1 MIRSI
6 YTLLLVLF
14 ATVASAQSA
23 PSPDCEVRFIGVV
36 DAYDLEPVI
45 EQLQVASTTCA
56 EVTLIIESGGG
67 EVDVGWFFLPDL
79 EELNLHTHIRGNAGS
94 MAVPLF
100 LAGDRRTMDNEARLF
115 LHNILQGFGEGN
127 FDAATLRE
135 FATELDVADQK
146 YASYVASRTM
156 LSIERVL
163 ELMEGDT
170 TLSASEAY
178 VYGFADGRET
188 H

>member
-1 MIRSI
+1 MIRSL
-6 YTLLLVLF
+6 YTLLAVLF
-14 ATVASAQSA
+14 ATIASAQTA
-23 PSPDCEVRFIGVV
+23 PSLDCEVRFIGMV

-45 EQLQVASTTCA
+45 EQLQEASSSCA

-67 EVDVGWFFLPDL
+67 EVSVGWFFLPDL
-79 EELNLHTHIRGNAGS
+79 AELNLHTHIRGNAGS

-100 LAGDRRTMDNEARLF
+100 LAGDRRTMDNDATLF
-115 LHNILQGFGEGN
+115 LHNILQGFAEGN

-135 FATELDVADQK
+135 IADGLDEDDRK
-146 YASYVASRTM
+146 YAAYVASRTS
-156 LSIERVL
+156 LSVEQVL
-163 ELMEGDT
+163 ALMEEDT

-178 VYGFADGRET
+178 IYGFADGRET